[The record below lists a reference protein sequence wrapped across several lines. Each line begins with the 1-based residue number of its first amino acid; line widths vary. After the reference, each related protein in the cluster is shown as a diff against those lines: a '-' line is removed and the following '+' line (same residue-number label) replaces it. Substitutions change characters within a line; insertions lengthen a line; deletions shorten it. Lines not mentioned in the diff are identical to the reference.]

1 MTHALPLP
9 TPCTRRSRPVTRH
22 ARWQRGQSMS
32 EFLVSLIALVPVFL
46 AITYLGRYADL
57 HQRATQASRY
67 AAFQRTMQPNTAIL
81 SDADLQD
88 QMRAR
93 FFLAPKALHDG
104 RIQSD
109 DSVAG
114 ITDAKKSP
122 AIWSDLSGKALL
134 AKPGD
139 VTMTWDSPSMGS
151 TGTVALLDKA
161 FDLVGK
167 DYGTGHRAMVE
178 MTLVNRLN
186 QAEKAPAALKL
197 AAATAAPGTA
207 LTANG
212 GKGTADAARNLVF
225 SAWIP
230 SLVTDALGFVIGLFE
245 PEAPEIGCI
254 KADTVPNNRLEG
266 ASQSDFCR

>member
-1 MTHALPLP
+1 MKHALPLP
-9 TPCTRRSRPVTRH
+9 DACTQRTAPATRR
-22 ARWQRGQSMS
+22 ARQRGQSIS

-139 VTMTWDSPSMGS
+139 VTMTWDSKAMGNKS
-151 TGTVALLDKA
+151 VVSGLDKA
-161 FDLVGK
+161 FGLVGK
-167 DYGTGHRAMVE
+167 DYTPGHRAMVE
-178 MTLVNRLN
+178 LTLLNRLD
-186 QAEKAPAALKL
+186 QTEATPKALKL
-197 AAATAAPGTA
+197 AAATTAPGESLVA
-207 LTANG
+207 KG
-212 GKGTADAARNLVF
+212 GDGTADAARRLVP
-225 SAWIP
+225 ATLIP
-230 SLVTDALGFVIGLFE
+230 SVVESVLGFVISLFE
-245 PEAPEIGCI
+245 QDSPDIGCI
-254 KADTVPNNRLEG
+254 KADTVPTNRLKG
-266 ASQSDFCR
+266 ATQQDVCR